1 LRKKVEDS
9 EATFASLQAPKEREL
24 YLLGKCIVM
33 LETKL
38 AEDNSTTQAKIN
50 DLEVKL
56 AAAKIRSKRMIQD
69 HSDIQK
75 ELSSV
80 KVKAELDSKALEV
93 RISHSLEKAAAQ
105 YAKAED
111 LLKSNLDVR
120 AKLHRAKE

>member
-1 LRKKVEDS
+1 LRKKAEDS
-9 EATFASLQAPKEREL
+9 EAALALLQAQKEREL
-24 YLLGKCIVM
+24 YLLGECIVV

-56 AAAKIRSKRMIQD
+56 AAAKIRSKRTIQD

-80 KVKAELDSKALEV
+80 KVKAKLDSKALEV
-93 RISHSLEKAAAQ
+93 RISHSLEKA
-105 YAKAED
+105 
-111 LLKSNLDVR
+111 SGTVC
-120 AKLHRAKE
+120 